1 MAVISEK
8 RMKGKKDPENRGAVM
23 GDERHDYSKIE
34 EEYLDHL
41 IKLAFDL
48 DDLEKE
54 QQILEEAG
62 RNPSVPDEE
71 TLRRIWRTVQE
82 KMDRH
87 PE

>member
-1 MAVISEK
+1 MGE
-8 RMKGKKDPENRGAVM
+8 GK
-23 GDERHDYSKIE
+23 HDFSAIE

-82 KMDRH
+82 KIDRH